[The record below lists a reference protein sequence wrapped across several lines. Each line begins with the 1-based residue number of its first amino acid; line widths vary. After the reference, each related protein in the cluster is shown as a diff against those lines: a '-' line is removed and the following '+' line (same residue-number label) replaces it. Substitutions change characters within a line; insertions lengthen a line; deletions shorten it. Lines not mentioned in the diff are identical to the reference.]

1 MNLND
6 AFPSKFLKASDLHGA
21 EPIVTID
28 KVLFEPVGRS
38 REMKPVVYFVGKE
51 KGLILNVTNG
61 RKITDLCGSEETD
74 DWTGKKIK
82 LYSTETEFA
91 GETVDCIRIKAAAVV
106 KPAKANGKAAKPAP
120 PPVVEPETDD
130 FNDVDE
136 SEIPF

>member
-28 KVLFEPVGRS
+28 KVAFEPVGRS

-74 DWTGKKIK
+74 DWAGKKIK

-91 GETVDCIRIKAAAVV
+91 GETVDCIRVKAAAVV
-106 KPAKANGKAAKPAP
+106 KPSKANGKPKAAPAP
-120 PPVVEPETDD
+120 PPPSDESPDY
-130 FNDVDE
+130 NDVDE
-136 SEIPF
+136 SEVPF